1 MIEIEIRAKIE
12 NIDSV
17 RKKILELGAKHIKT
31 EKQVDRIFGR
41 SKDLDKEHKIIEG
54 CFSARIR
61 QKGNKI
67 LVELKEIRRTGA
79 GLEFSYPISKSEDG
93 AYFLQKLD
101 YEEAFAISKVREL
114 YELDEFEICLDQVD
128 DLGYFIEI
136 ESKSEDND
144 KKEELVQEC
153 KDLLS
158 KIDPEAI
165 NEPKKYGDLIQDLIN
180 KNKDYGR
187 S

>member
-1 MIEIEIRAKIE
+1 MIEIEIRAKIK
-12 NIDSV
+12 NINSV
-17 RKKILELGAKHIKT
+17 RDKILELGAQHIKT
-31 EKQVDRIFGR
+31 EEQVDRIFGR

-79 GLEFSYPISKSEDG
+79 GLEFSSPISKSEDG

-101 YEEAFAISKVREL
+101 YEEAFVISKVREM
-114 YELDEFEICLDQVD
+114 YELDSFEISLDQVNQ
-128 DLGYFIEI
+128 LGSFIEI
-136 ESKSEDND
+136 ESRSKDDNR
-144 KKEELVQEC
+144 KEELVQEC

-158 KIDPEAI
+158 KIDPEATS
-165 NEPKKYGDLIQDLIN
+165 EPKKYGDLIQDLMN
-180 KNKDYGR
+180 KE
-187 S
+187 